1 MGPEFREPRLPG
13 MWEAMSEQHFG
24 YYSRDNRAV
33 LALGP

>member
-13 MWEAMSEQHFG
+13 MWEAMSEQHCS
-24 YYSRDNRAV
+24 YYSKEYLAV